1 MAILSM
7 DSFIAQQIEDKLKI
21 ILPKCYIIDKVLE
34 DFDTDARENFKKAF
48 CGEKPEFNINVGYE
62 FPQNPL
68 DLNATYIVQLSNAT
82 ENGGS
87 LGNIQGSYLEGS
99 GNEYIGLS
107 TSQLDEEK
115 NRLYFEFDK
124 ELSGTPYS
132 EDIKFDNY
140 DEVTIEGNRLY
151 FRYIG
156 NEQWLGLTTEFY
168 YVEKTGNTKG
178 FVKGFQAN
186 ENVVVVGISHNV
198 DTARCLDAILKM
210 ILIISRESLEEQ
222 NAYQL
227 QKLAFGDM
235 SPIVEDGEKP
245 IFGRPVTISY
255 TVTHTIDYDLAR
267 EIKDIIFRERK
278 RYE

>member
-1 MAILSM
+1 MAILSI
-7 DSFIAQQIEDKLKI
+7 DSYIAQQIEDKLKI

-48 CGEKPEFNINVGYE
+48 CGENPELNINVGYE
-62 FPQNPL
+62 FPQNPI

-87 LGNIQGSYLEGS
+87 LGNIQGSYQEGS
-99 GNEYIGLS
+99 GNEYIGMS
-107 TSQLDEEK
+107 TAQLDEDK
-115 NRLYFEFDK
+115 DRLYFEFDK

-132 EDIKFDNY
+132 EDIKFDKY
-140 DEVTIEGNRLY
+140 DEVTIKGNRLY
-151 FRYIG
+151 FTHKG
-156 NEQWLGLTTEFY
+156 NEHWIGLTTKFY
-168 YVEKTGNTKG
+168 YVEKTGDSKG
-178 FVKGFQAN
+178 FVKGFQTN

-227 QKLAFGDM
+227 QKLSFGDM
-235 SPIVEDGEKP
+235 SPIFDDGEKP

-255 TVTHTIDYDLAR
+255 TVTHTIYYDLAR
-267 EIKDIIFRERK
+267 EIKDIIFRERE
-278 RYE
+278 RY